1 MPLFYNRTNHMT
13 KLHKMFSFQKKE
25 IDAAFVKARLA
36 GRCNGLKLLQ
46 AATPVEPGNGK
57 LLIIVPGKTGKAH
70 DRNLVRRRLKSIF
83 YEEAL
88 HNKPFHSIVLVYKPA
103 LDLSFDQL
111 KDFLE
116 KCFS

>member
-1 MPLFYNRTNHMT
+1 
-13 KLHKMFSFQKKE
+13 MFSFQKKE
-25 IDAAFVKARLA
+25 IDAAFAKARIA

-46 AATPVEPGNGK
+46 TAMPIEPGSGK

-83 YEEAL
+83 YEEGL
-88 HNKPFHSIVLVYKPA
+88 YQKPVHGILLVYKPA

-111 KDFLE
+111 KDFLV
-116 KCFS
+116 KCYSWSCTIVLLLPFSI